1 MSRATD
7 LARAAARQRVAGLS
21 GAVLLGGASS
31 RMGRDKAALA
41 VGGVAGAT
49 RIALALDALCD
60 EVLLV
65 GGTPPADA
73 KGRAV
78 ADPEGPRCALRGLV
92 AALEAARG
100 ERVLVVAT
108 DLPLLTDA
116 FLRGLATVAGAD
128 ADAVVPRP
136 VPKAQPLCAVYRRLP
151 VLARAREQLAAGQLA
166 LHGLLDTLRVSW
178 IEGERLRALDPSGT
192 ALLNVNTPE
201 DLVRAEALLRSQAA
215 RPGADAARD

>member
-1 MSRATD
+1 MNRATD

-108 DLPLLTDA
+108 DLPLVTDV
-116 FLRGLATVAGAD
+116 FLRGLATAAG

-136 VPKAQPLCAVYRRLP
+136 VSKAQPLCAVYRRLP
-151 VLARAREQLAAGQLA
+151 VLARAREQLAAGELA
-166 LHGLLDTLRVSW
+166 LHGLLDTLRITW
-178 IEGERLRALDPSGT
+178 IEGERLRALDPAGT

>member
-7 LARAAARQRVAGLS
+7 LGRAAARQRVAGLS

-108 DLPLLTDA
+108 DLPLVTDV
-116 FLRGLATVAGAD
+116 FLRGLATAAG

-136 VPKAQPLCAVYRRLP
+136 VSKAQPLCAVYRRLP
-151 VLARAREQLAAGQLA
+151 VLARAREQLAAGELA
-166 LHGLLDTLRVSW
+166 LHGLLDTLRITW
-178 IEGERLRALDPSGT
+178 IEGERLRALDPAGT